1 MKSGAEGGVSGIH
14 GDDEFMGWE
23 LFGRAALRKGN
34 WKIVKHARGFVRKER
49 VSTQASADYSS

>member
-34 WKIVKHARGFVRKER
+34 WKIVNMPEDSFGK
-49 VSTQASADYSS
+49 SA